1 MVRYKLTMSINDLF
15 RSRYIIARMVFIT
28 KSLLIVDLETG
39 IESEILP
46 GKSKEVQFM
55 QTRPAGFLDKKT
67 LVIRSRG
74 VFEEGLQKQLERR
87 VQHVR
92 AIIGHSPEDEDYLY
106 LVGFDKPFFGGSV
119 APEATGLALYET
131 EWVRPVSHQVIEPG
145 IMISFDT
152 GLMAFVDR
160 SKRSRQ
166 PCLFGCTREY
176 DLFVGNKMTIR
187 QVTSLHAKKMYD
199 ATISKS
205 GNRVAFL
212 IKNDGGNWEL
222 WIHDILSGR
231 TWKTKFEKQIIA
243 AVASRSDF
251 D

>member
-1 MVRYKLTMSINDLF
+1 
-15 RSRYIIARMVFIT
+15 
-28 KSLLIVDLETG
+28 
-39 IESEILP
+39 
-46 GKSKEVQFM
+46 
-55 QTRPAGFLDKKT
+55 
-67 LVIRSRG
+67 
-74 VFEEGLQKQLERR
+74 
-87 VQHVR
+87 
-92 AIIGHSPEDEDYLY
+92 
-106 LVGFDKPFFGGSV
+106 
-119 APEATGLALYET
+119 
-131 EWVRPVSHQVIEPG
+131 
-145 IMISFDT
+145 
-152 GLMAFVDR
+152 
-160 SKRSRQ
+160 
-166 PCLFGCTREY
+166 
-176 DLFVGNKMTIR
+176 MTIR